1 MDRPFGIYVHVPF
14 CRTRCG
20 YCDFNT
26 YTASELG
33 SGASAVG
40 PTTYAKLAVEEL
52 RAARQA
58 LGARDLPVRTV
69 FFGGGTPTLLPPSD
83 LGAILTTIRTEFGL
97 DPAAE
102 VTTEANPDSVD
113 LESLTALRE
122 EGFNR
127 VSFGM

>member
-58 LGARDLPVRTV
+58 LGARPRAHGVLRRRNTH
-69 FFGGGTPTLLPPSD
+69 
-83 LGAILTTIRTEFGL
+83 AA
-97 DPAAE
+97 AAE
-102 VTTEANPDSVD
+102 
-113 LESLTALRE
+113 
-122 EGFNR
+122 
-127 VSFGM
+127 